1 MAEKARRALL
11 SVLEDEK
18 RSTQKLRESEERF
31 RQLAENINEVFWI
44 IDPSKQQM
52 VYVSPAYEKIWG
64 QSCASLYANPQSWL
78 EAIHPQDRPQVLK
91 MALAHQP
98 DGTYDEEYRIVRPD
112 QSIRWIRD
120 RAFPIRNQTGAMER
134 IVGIAQ
140 DITEHRRLEEQ
151 FR

>member
-1 MAEKARRALL
+1 
-11 SVLEDEK
+11 
-18 RSTQKLRESEERF
+18 
-31 RQLAENINEVFWI
+31 
-44 IDPSKQQM
+44 
-52 VYVSPAYEKIWG
+52 
-64 QSCASLYANPQSWL
+64 
-78 EAIHPQDRPQVLK
+78 

-120 RAFPIRNQTGAMER
+120 RAFPIRNQTGEMER

-151 FR
+151 FRQAQKMEAFGQLAGGVAHDFNNILAVIQMQASMLQAEPS